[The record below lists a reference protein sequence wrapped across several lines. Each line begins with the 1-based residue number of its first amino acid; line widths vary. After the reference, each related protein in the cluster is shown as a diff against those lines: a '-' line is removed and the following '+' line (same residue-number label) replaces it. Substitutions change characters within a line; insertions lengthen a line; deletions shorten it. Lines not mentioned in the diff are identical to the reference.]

1 MRISDWSSDVCSSDL
16 LGQVLELRA
25 RETTSGAIRAL
36 LDLTPKLARRVRSDG
51 SDEEVALEDVAV
63 GDMLRI
69 RPGEKVPVDG
79 IILEGRGTVDESL
92 VTGESMPVTK
102 EAGAALIGGT
112 INQTGGLLMRSEKVG
127 RDKIGRAHV

>member
-1 MRISDWSSDVCSSDL
+1 MLYLVLFFFFKQKTAYEMRISDWSSDVCSSDL
-16 LGQVLELRA
+16 
-25 RETTSGAIRAL
+25 
-36 LDLTPKLARRVRSDG
+36 DG

-69 RPGEKVPVDG
+69 RPGEKIPVDG

-112 INQTGGLLMRSEKVG
+112 INQTGGLPMRSEKVG
-127 RDKIGRAHV
+127 RDTMLARIDRKSTRLDSRH

>member
-1 MRISDWSSDVCSSDL
+1 MYSSFFFRHRTAYELHIGDWSSDVCSSDL
-16 LGQVLELRA
+16 
-25 RETTSGAIRAL
+25 
-36 LDLTPKLARRVRSDG
+36 SDG

-112 INQTGGLLMRSEKVG
+112 INQTGGMLMRSEKVG
-127 RDKIGRAHV
+127 RDTLLARIVQMVAEAERSRARIGRA